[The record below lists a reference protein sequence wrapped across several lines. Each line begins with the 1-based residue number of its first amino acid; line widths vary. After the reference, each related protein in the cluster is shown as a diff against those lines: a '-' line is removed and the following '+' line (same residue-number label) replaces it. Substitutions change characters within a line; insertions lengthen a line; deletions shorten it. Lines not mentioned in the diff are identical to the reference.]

1 MPIKSTI
8 KEELDKLNT
17 QLGNI
22 ADVLD
27 SFSKCKKN
35 GINISK
41 EQINHYTKRAERIKK
56 EILALKSKED
66 LKEQTKDT
74 LDKIKSKVSS
84 IDIKT
89 FLPKEEF
96 TEEEMEFTPADQIR
110 NFCFNI
116 TSEMDTL
123 DEETGQIITV

>member
-1 MPIKSTI
+1 MYMPIKSTT

-35 GINISK
+35 GINIAK
-41 EQINHYTKRAERIKK
+41 EQINHYTKRAERIKR

-66 LKEQTKDT
+66 LKEQIVRYDEKVLLVFGSASEKD
-74 LDKIKSKVSS
+74 LKI
-84 IDIKT
+84 
-89 FLPKEEF
+89 
-96 TEEEMEFTPADQIR
+96 
-110 NFCFNI
+110 
-116 TSEMDTL
+116 
-123 DEETGQIITV
+123 